1 MSCHNEEYKQQVYKK
16 WIESGRPWFDIDPK
30 KEPTYAERQI
40 ILEIKKP
47 ENTRANSDLELE
59 KRPRPKN
66 EIKKFDRL
74 LRDGANY

>member
-1 MSCHNEEYKQQVYKK
+1 MNESEKQQIYQK
-16 WIESGRPWFDIDPK
+16 WIERGRPWFDIDPK

-40 ILEIKKP
+40 ILEIKKR
-47 ENTRANSDLELE
+47 ENARANSDLELE

>member
-1 MSCHNEEYKQQVYKK
+1 MNESEKQQVYQK
-16 WIESGRPWFDIDPK
+16 WIERGRPWFDIDPK

>member
-1 MSCHNEEYKQQVYKK
+1 MNESEKQQIYQK
-16 WIESGRPWFDIDPK
+16 WIERGRPWFDIDPK